1 VLTILPW
8 LVKATREE
16 HRMCHSLKCLS
27 VVAAVTVIFGL
38 GFSNKIE
45 AQISN
50 GCPAV
55 IYSGGCQP
63 PSGGSCSTQVI
74 KYLGGERG
82 INLIYSEIMCCGEET
97 TAPISYNGMCAI
109 AFSGNRDTLLRL
121 ASLSKAG
128 NLLIASCDGYVRHF
142 HLSDEDAERL
152 AFQRSP
158 HADPIDKRAGQI
170 KN

>member
-1 VLTILPW
+1 
-8 LVKATREE
+8 
-16 HRMCHSLKCLS
+16 
-27 VVAAVTVIFGL
+27 
-38 GFSNKIE
+38 
-45 AQISN
+45 
-50 GCPAV
+50 
-55 IYSGGCQP
+55 
-63 PSGGSCSTQVI
+63 
-74 KYLGGERG
+74 
-82 INLIYSEIMCCGEET
+82 
-97 TAPISYNGMCAI
+97 MCAI